1 MYSSNIQVQEVPA
14 LFNLKLVLNTVVLLA
29 SSSSSSSGSADES
42 ESAPDPCQ

>member
-29 SSSSSSSGSADES
+29 SSSSSSGSADES